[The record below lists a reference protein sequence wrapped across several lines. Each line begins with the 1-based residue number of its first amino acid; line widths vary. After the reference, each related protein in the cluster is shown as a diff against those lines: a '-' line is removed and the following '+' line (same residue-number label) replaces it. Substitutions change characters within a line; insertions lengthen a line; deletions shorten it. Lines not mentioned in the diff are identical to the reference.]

1 MFWYIMI
8 CALMLYP
15 LSIVYVGRISEK
27 KTQCVALLMACII
40 LWFFMAM
47 RHVSVG
53 VDTKYY
59 MHVFSQFQDIPLY
72 KVFTAETFATDS
84 ETWSLDF
91 EYGYR
96 LYNKIISIFC
106 RWPQIITICNSTL
119 IIVLLYYSVKKQSPN
134 YLLSIWLYITLG
146 IFQTEMNVTR
156 NAIAILIVYNASC
169 FLEKKQLP
177 QYIFS
182 CVLAMMFHKAAVI
195 LIPVYWL
202 VHNIRWNQ
210 KRLAILIACAV
221 AFGVLFP
228 VIRPILS
235 AVLPQGITRYFYSK
249 SSKLEAAVVGVF
261 YLLLFLVAYI
271 LAGKEKRNRVFSQ
284 FAVGSVML
292 ALNLSCFGLSFGL
305 GYAARLAA
313 LFGPYLI
320 YYIPQVLSLIENP
333 SNRRMSAALIVM
345 ISGVQYVMRLCINN
359 IGGTM
364 PYMFF
369 W

>member
-1 MFWYIMI
+1 
-8 CALMLYP
+8 MLYP
-15 LSIVYVGRISEK
+15 LSIIYAGKTSGK
-27 KTQCVALLMACII
+27 KTQCVALLTACII

-47 RHVSVG
+47 RAVSVG

-59 MHVFSQFQDIPLY
+59 MHVFSQFPDIPLY

-96 LYNKIISIFC
+96 LYNKIISFFC
-106 RWPQIITICNSTL
+106 ERPQTITICNSTF
-119 IIVLLYYSVKKQSPN
+119 IIVLLYYAVKKLSPN

-156 NAIAILIVYNASC
+156 NAIAILIVYNASY
-169 FLEKKQLP
+169 FLERKQLP
-177 QYIFS
+177 KYVLCCI
-182 CVLAMMFHKAAVI
+182 LAMLFHKAAIVF
-195 LIPVYWL
+195 IPVYWL
-202 VHNIRWNQ
+202 VNNIRWDG
-210 KRLAILIACAV
+210 KKMVGIIAGAVALGVCFPLISPILRAIL
-221 AFGVLFP
+221 P
-228 VIRPILS
+228 H
-235 AVLPQGITRYFYSK
+235 GITRYFSSN

-261 YLLLFLVAYI
+261 YLLLFLITYI
-271 LAGKEKRNRVFSQ
+271 LAGKEKRDSIFSR
-284 FAVGSVML
+284 FAIGTVML

-320 YYIPQVLSLIENP
+320 FYIPQILSIVENP
-333 SNRRMSAALIVM
+333 SNRRLSTALIVA
-345 ISGVQYVMRLCINN
+345 ISGIQYVLRLCINN

-364 PYMFF
+364 PYVFF